1 MALKYMVGDMKVL
14 GPPYTKAE
22 EADFYSRL
30 AHGPVTMYAPS
41 LAKPNPAAPPPAS
54 KPTAKRRRRDR

>member
-1 MALKYMVGDMKVL
+1 MVGDMKVL
-14 GPPYTKAE
+14 GPPYTKEE
-22 EADFYSRL
+22 EADFYSCV

-41 LAKPNPAAPPPAS
+41 IAKPKPASSPPAS